1 VVSLCSGERSRGL
14 TQTKY
19 NGKGNC
25 SLVTGKATDAWDS
38 GGYSTKAHDI
48 HREMDIL
55 SERAYKISSILLYEF
70 SFIKVLKKI
79 AGFQTSLQFV
89 FRSAKREGGVDFL
102 LVPPRLFPSPRAP
115 FLFTSRATTP

>member
-1 VVSLCSGERSRGL
+1 
-14 TQTKY
+14 
-19 NGKGNC
+19 
-25 SLVTGKATDAWDS
+25 VTGKATDAWDS

-48 HREMDIL
+48 HCEIDIL
-55 SERAYKISSILLYEF
+55 SESAYKISSILLYEF

-115 FLFTSRATTP
+115 FLFTSRAATP